1 MPRYRAP
8 HSLVFALVHAAVV
21 LGCSHWC
28 AADELAA
35 YHAERE
41 VPAGDVTAAAAP
53 VSGTIRVWGSVA
65 DRLLIEHLED
75 GFRTFLPDITFA
87 NNLHGPESTFAG
99 VYTGVAD
106 LAFMA
111 REMRVP
117 METMAFEWVHH
128 YKAFEVEVA
137 NAGLDAARPAAN
149 LAVVVHRNNPITRL
163 TLRQLDGI
171 FGADSSGDRS
181 NLRKWG
187 DVSTGEVWKD
197 RPIHVYGPALDSIP
211 ALYIRTRVL
220 AGSRKWNPD
229 YREVTTG
236 WSDVLASVARDPV
249 GITFAPVLP
258 ATQGI
263 KHVELAADDSG
274 PFYALTAETAAAR
287 TYPLAR
293 VVTVALDREPDKPID
308 PKVKEF
314 LRYILSREGQE
325 TFARDRTYIPLDA
338 QSVRRQ
344 LERLE

>member
-1 MPRYRAP
+1 M
-8 HSLVFALVHAAVV
+8 V
-21 LGCSHWC
+21 LGFSPWC

-35 YHAERE
+35 YHAEQE
-41 VPAGDVTAAAAP
+41 LT
-53 VSGTIRVWGSVA
+53 GTIRVWGSVA
-65 DRLLIEHLED
+65 DRLLIEHLQE
-75 GFRTFLPDITFA
+75 GFRTFHPGVRFA

-128 YKAFEVEVA
+128 YKAFEVEIA
-137 NAGLDAARPAAN
+137 NAGLAAARPAAN
-149 LAVVVHRNNPITRL
+149 LAVFVHRNNPIAHL
-163 TLRQLDGI
+163 TLQQLDGI
-171 FGADSSGDRS
+171 FGAESRSDRS

-187 DVSTGEVWKD
+187 DVSAGGSWKD
-197 RPIHVYGPALDSIP
+197 RPIHVYGPALDSVG

-220 AGSRKWNPD
+220 GGSRKWNPG

-236 WSDVLASVARDPV
+236 WSDVLAAVARDPD

-258 ATQGI
+258 GNQGA
-263 KHVELAADDSG
+263 KHVALAVDDSG
-274 PFYALTAETAAAR
+274 PFHALTAETVAAR
-287 TYPLAR
+287 TYPLTR
-293 VVTVALDREPDKPID
+293 VVTVALDREPDKPVD

-325 TFARDRTYIPLDA
+325 TFSRDGTYIPLDA
-338 QSVRRQ
+338 QSARRQ

>member
-1 MPRYRAP
+1 MC
-8 HSLVFALVHAAVV
+8 ALAQAVMV
-21 LGCSHWC
+21 LCFSPGCV
-28 AADELAA
+28 ADELAA
-35 YHAERE
+35 YHTEQE
-41 VPAGDVTAAAAP
+41 VT
-53 VSGTIRVWGSVA
+53 GTIRVWGSVA
-65 DRLLIEHLED
+65 DRLLIEHLQE
-75 GFRTFLPDITFA
+75 GFRIFQPDVRFA
-87 NNLHGPESTFAG
+87 NTLHGPESTYAG

-128 YKAFEVEVA
+128 YKAFEVEIA
-137 NAGLDAARPAAN
+137 NAGLDSTRPAAN
-149 LAVVVHRNNPITRL
+149 LAIFVHKDNPLARL

-171 FGADSSGDRS
+171 FGAQSRRDRS

-187 DVSTGEVWKD
+187 DVSAGESWKD
-197 RPIHVYGPALDSIP
+197 RPIHVYGPALDSVS

-236 WSDVLASVARDPV
+236 WSDVLAAVARDPDA
-249 GITFAPVLP
+249 ITFAPVLP
-258 ATQGI
+258 GNQDA
-263 KHVELAADDSG
+263 KHVALAAEDSG
-274 PFYALTAETAAAR
+274 PFYALTAETVAAR

-293 VVTVALDREPDKPID
+293 VVTMALDREPDKPID

-314 LRYILSREGQE
+314 LRYVLSREGQE
-325 TFARDRTYIPLDA
+325 TFARDGTYIPLDA
-338 QSVRRQ
+338 RSARRQ

>member
-1 MPRYRAP
+1 MSRHRAS
-8 HSLVFALVHAAVV
+8 HSLMCALFQAVV
-21 LGCSHWC
+21 ALGGSHWC
-28 AADELAA
+28 VADELTA

-41 VPAGDVTAAAAP
+41 

-128 YKAFEVEVA
+128 YKAFEVEIA
-137 NAGLDAARPAAN
+137 NAGLGAARPAAN
-149 LAVVVHRNNPITRL
+149 LAVFVHRNNPITRL

-171 FGADSSGDRS
+171 FGGESSADRS

-187 DVSTGEVWKD
+187 DVSASASAAWKD

-211 ALYIRTRVL
+211 ALYIRTRVMG
-220 AGSRKWNPD
+220 GSRKWNAD

-249 GITFAPVLP
+249 GITFAPALP
-258 ATQGI
+258 GNPGV
-263 KHVELAADDSG
+263 KHVALAADDSG

-287 TYPLAR
+287 TYPLTR
-293 VVTVALDREPDKPID
+293 VVTVALDRQPDKPID
-308 PKVKEF
+308 PKVKAF

-338 QSVRRQ
+338 HSAQRQ